1 MKDAMKESQAPET
14 VEVMDA
20 EEWRGN
26 SLPVPKHQG
35 MANLVPG
42 GKPRRIRLSNL
53 NHVADELARVYRG
66 MRSGEIPP
74 ENGSRYSYVLQTLAK
89 VLEAAEFEK
98 RISALEKR
106 Q

>member
-1 MKDAMKESQAPET
+1 MKDAMKEGQAPET

-35 MANLVPG
+35 IANLVPG